1 MERLHKFMARSGVA
15 SRRGSEELIAQG
27 KVRVNGKPVTVPGLK
42 IDPLR
47 DRVEV
52 DGNPVRRP
60 EKKVYLLLN
69 KPTGYVSTVSDP
81 RGRRK
86 VTDLLVGI
94 KQRVYP
100 AGRLDY
106 DSEGLMLLT
115 NDGDLTYAL
124 THPRH
129 EMPKTYQVLV
139 QGVPEADKLAELARG
154 VVLQDG
160 PTTPAKV
167 RLLKNKGHSALL
179 EITIHEGRNR
189 QVRRMC
195 QHIGHP
201 VLSLRRVSIGP
212 LKIGDLQPGRY
223 RHLTAREVKMLMKAA
238 KLTT

>member
-27 KVRVNGKPVTVPGLK
+27 KVRVNGKSVALPGLK

-52 DGNPVRRP
+52 DGRPVRKP
-60 EKKVYLLLN
+60 EKKVYLLVY

-81 RGRRK
+81 KGRRK
-86 VTDLLVGI
+86 VIDLLSGI

-106 DSEGLMLLT
+106 DSEGLLLLT
-115 NDGDLTYAL
+115 NDGELTYAL

-129 EMPKTYQVLV
+129 EIPKTYQALVL
-139 QGVPEADKLAELARG
+139 GVPDKNKLDELAGG
-154 VVLQDG
+154 VTLQDG
-160 PTTPAKV
+160 PTAPAGV
-167 RLLKNKGHSALL
+167 RLLKNKGDRALL

-195 QHIGHP
+195 EHIGHP
-201 VLSLRRVSIGP
+201 VLGLRRVGIGP
-212 LKIGDLQPGRY
+212 LKIGDLQRGRF
-223 RHLTAREVKMLMKAA
+223 RHLTIREVKMLMKAA
-238 KLTT
+238 RLPT

>member
-1 MERLHKFMARSGVA
+1 MERLHKFMARTGVA
-15 SRRGSEELIAQG
+15 SRRSSEELIAQG
-27 KVRVNGKPVTVPGLK
+27 KVRVNGKPVTLPGLK

-52 DGNPVRRP
+52 DGKPVRKP
-60 EKKVYLLLN
+60 EKKVYILVY

-86 VTDLLVGI
+86 VVDLLSGV

-106 DSEGLMLLT
+106 DSEGLLLLT

-129 EMPKTYQVLV
+129 EILKTYQALV
-139 QGVPEADKLAELARG
+139 QGIPDREKLDELAGG

-160 PTTPAKV
+160 PTAPAKV
-167 RLLKNKGHSALL
+167 RLLKNKGDSALL

-195 QHIGHP
+195 EHIGHP
-201 VLSLRRVSIGP
+201 VLALRRVSIGP
-212 LKIGDLQPGRY
+212 LKIGDLQRGRF
-223 RHLTAREVKMLMKAA
+223 RHLTTREVKMLMKAA
-238 KLTT
+238 KLST

>member
-27 KVRVNGKPVTVPGLK
+27 KVRVNGKLVTVPGLK

-52 DGNPVRRP
+52 DGRPVRRP

-86 VTDLLVGI
+86 VTDLLGGI

-106 DSEGLMLLT
+106 DSEGLLLLT
-115 NDGDLTYAL
+115 NDGELTYAL

-129 EMPKTYQVLV
+129 EIPKTYQALV
-139 QGVPEADKLAELARG
+139 QGVPGAGKLAELARG

-160 PTTPAKV
+160 PTSPAKV
-167 RLLKNKGHSALL
+167 RMLKNKGHSALL

-223 RHLTAREVKMLMKAA
+223 RHLTTREVKMLMKAA
-238 KLTT
+238 RLTT

>member
-1 MERLHKFMARSGVA
+1 MARTGVA
-15 SRRGSEELIAQG
+15 SRRSSEELIAQG
-27 KVRVNGKPVTVPGLK
+27 KVRVNGKPVTLPGLK

-52 DGNPVRRP
+52 DGKPVRKP
-60 EKKVYLLLN
+60 EKKVYILVY

-86 VTDLLVGI
+86 VVDLLSGV

-106 DSEGLMLLT
+106 DSEGLLLLT

-129 EMPKTYQVLV
+129 EILKTYQALV
-139 QGVPEADKLAELARG
+139 QGIPDREKLDELAGG

-160 PTTPAKV
+160 PTAPAKV
-167 RLLKNKGHSALL
+167 RLLKNKGDSALL

-195 QHIGHP
+195 EHIGHP
-201 VLSLRRVSIGP
+201 VLALRRVSIGP
-212 LKIGDLQPGRY
+212 LKIGDLQRGRF
-223 RHLTAREVKMLMKAA
+223 RHLTTREVKMLMKAA
-238 KLTT
+238 KLST